1 LTLSILIRARL
12 QYNVTRF
19 MSSNDL
25 RRRKEQASNFILYT
39 IKEVLEKL
47 YTQTTLEEIGNT
59 V

>member
-1 LTLSILIRARL
+1 
-12 QYNVTRF
+12 
-19 MSSNDL
+19 MSSNEL
-25 RRRKEQASNFILYT
+25 RRRKDQASNFILYT